1 MNRLTGWQ
9 RLFVVIAVIWA
20 LTIYVMNPI
29 SIKEVDISSL
39 VQDSLIYGCK
49 TGLETA
55 LKKADSTGNI
65 VDAKAL
71 ADSIRSFNPFNY
83 YDLNV
88 KNPCKENAVLNKY
101 NKRELNSADTREYAP
116 ILVAGKRVY
125 RMPDGALIDV
135 DIYGFTEPEFTAAYE
150 KIQPLISD
158 AKRKALQGFWIDTAK
173 IYFLPLLALYLLG
186 WSVGWIRKGFRKSN
200 ENN

>member
-1 MNRLTGWQ
+1 MNRLNGWQ
-9 RLFVVIAVIWA
+9 RIFMVISVIWA
-20 LTIYVMNPI
+20 LTIYVMNPN

-83 YDLNV
+83 YDLDV

-101 NKRELNSADTREYAP
+101 NKQELNSADTREYAP

-135 DIYGFTEPEFTAAYE
+135 DIYGFTESEFIAAYE

-158 AKRKALQGFWIDTAK
+158 SNREALQSFWIDTAK
-173 IYFLPLLALYLLG
+173 LYFLPLLVMYFLG
-186 WSVGWIRKGFRKSN
+186 WSISWIRKGFNKI
-200 ENN
+200 